1 MAEESTGHK
10 RLGDTHGKAQAGR
23 EAAKEKTFK
32 ESFILYIFSS
42 STASHLVF
50 KNRRACNRLPL
61 ASMGINK

>member
-32 ESFILYIFSS
+32 ESLFCTFSL
-42 STASHLVF
+42 HLQQLIWFSKTEGPVTGYHW
-50 KNRRACNRLPL
+50 PVWE
-61 ASMGINK
+61 